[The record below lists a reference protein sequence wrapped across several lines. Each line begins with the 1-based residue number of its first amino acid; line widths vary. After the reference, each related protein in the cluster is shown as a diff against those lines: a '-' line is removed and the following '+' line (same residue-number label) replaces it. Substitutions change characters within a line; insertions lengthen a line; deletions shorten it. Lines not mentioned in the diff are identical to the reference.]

1 MWCEAARGWDS
12 TPGGARDRQLG
23 DALGDTLP
31 MLGAL
36 LQGTTRSKY
45 ASSGIMEPIVLV
57 ADSRTVA
64 SGATAPTSWPPARS
78 RPLSEVLRG
87 IQRPPLSA
95 NRLEQLLGGY
105 EDKDFVIKG
114 LRFGLSSGILD
125 QLRHLKGR
133 MGNRSHCSLP
143 RRQRKSRQNSSMDA

>member
-1 MWCEAARGWDS
+1 MWCQAARVWDS

-64 SGATAPTSWPPARS
+64 SGATAPTPWPPARR

-125 QLRHLKGR
+125 QLRHMKG
-133 MGNRSHCSLP
+133 
-143 RRQRKSRQNSSMDA
+143 